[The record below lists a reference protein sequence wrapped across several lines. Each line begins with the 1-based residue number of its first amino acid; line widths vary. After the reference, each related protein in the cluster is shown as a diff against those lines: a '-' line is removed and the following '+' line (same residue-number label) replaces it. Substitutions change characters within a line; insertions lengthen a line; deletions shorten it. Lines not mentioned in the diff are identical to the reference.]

1 MLSAKPFFTLRSKR
15 LYDRFVDA
23 PDIHFVKIDPFRWSK
38 LYEKKSLALDS
49 VSQWNC
55 FAIVPQNDC
64 GSSIDFLYISW
75 YCSKLLMYAFLLIS
89 SFGANSIVLSFEDI
103 LAEAKFFYSLF
114 EIDDQFAGIQSQQT
128 LFGQAPIT
136 ITIEITIMMSFSW
149 KTYWR
154 PVLFV
159 WYAYLCDSNFVNRL
173 WIKHFH
179 CSMNGLVSRNDY
191 RNYRASFRWVTLYL
205 FPFFVLKNIIC
216 SAAVWSQLVFG
227 LLLFT

>member
-103 LAEAKFFYSLF
+103 LAEAKFFVF
-114 EIDDQFAGIQSQQT
+114 
-128 LFGQAPIT
+128 
-136 ITIEITIMMSFSW
+136 
-149 KTYWR
+149 
-154 PVLFV
+154 
-159 WYAYLCDSNFVNRL
+159 
-173 WIKHFH
+173 
-179 CSMNGLVSRNDY
+179 
-191 RNYRASFRWVTLYL
+191 SFRNWWSICWNSITTNTIWTSTNHNHNRNHNNDEFLV
-205 FPFFVLKNIIC
+205 KNLLTA
-216 SAAVWSQLVFG
+216 SSFRLVRVFMRQQ
-227 LLLFT
+227 FCE

>member
-1 MLSAKPFFTLRSKR
+1 MLSAKPFFTLRSNR

-38 LYEKKSLALDS
+38 LYEKKSFGLDS

-103 LAEAKFFYSLF
+103 LAGRDSTKWHFF
-114 EIDDQFAGIQSQQT
+114 
-128 LFGQAPIT
+128 
-136 ITIEITIMMSFSW
+136 SFSP
-149 KTYWR
+149 KFMIN
-154 PVLFV
+154 LLEFNHNKH
-159 WYAYLCDSNFVNRL
+159 YLDKRTNHNHQS
-173 WIKHFH
+173 K
-179 CSMNGLVSRNDY
+179 
-191 RNYRASFRWVTLYL
+191 
-205 FPFFVLKNIIC
+205 
-216 SAAVWSQLVFG
+216 SQ
-227 LLLFT
+227 